1 MSQSIRLRGAMRCG
15 VAVAM
20 LGVLGQGCL
29 DRPVAAPDTRLQ
41 SGVSLAIQNNAVDSV
56 DILFE
61 VDNSNSMAA
70 NQANLARNF
79 TVLINQLVSPP
90 DRNMDGTAD
99 YPPVKSLHVGVISSD
114 LGTPGS
120 TVPSCANSDIGDDGL
135 LNPIRNGQAIR
146 SHQPW
151 TTAPAGTR
159 PARCTTDPNQY
170 PAFLTFDAST
180 TNPAEFRD
188 DFVCNAYLSTNG
200 CGLEQQLEAAYR
212 ALVVHNPREQA
223 GNMDPNA
230 GFVRPNAVLAI
241 VIVSDEEDG
250 SVRDCRYAESGVPC
264 TDGIGVFDS
273 TSAAWAST
281 DLNLRFY
288 MYQPGGAQDP
298 TWNLDRYMN
307 PRMPNRGFTS
317 LKPNRPE
324 NVIFAAIAG
333 VPIMLPQTASGQ
345 TDYDAL
351 LGRMPDGSDG
361 LTTMSPEGPVSMRQR
376 NMDPSCSTRVVPACR
391 REGSSY
397 DPMRPACDTMVQY
410 FALPSRRIVE
420 VARRFQATYNNGS
433 VSSICRNDYTD
444 ALTQIV
450 QRIQQRLTGR
460 CLPRVLATQRPTC
473 CDATGRPLG
482 CSTGPNCDSRTPA
495 GATAISVGCE
505 VREKLPATINAAE
518 WCTAAHGRRRATGAA
533 ATEGGRAVCLV
544 SQVAVQPGM
553 TAPAGSHGF
562 FYDTTVDPANP
573 SCTQRISFTDG
584 DSVPTGAEATIEC
597 VQSDNTST
605 TADAGR

>member
-1 MSQSIRLRGAMRCG
+1 
-15 VAVAM
+15 
-20 LGVLGQGCL
+20 
-29 DRPVAAPDTRLQ
+29 
-41 SGVSLAIQNNAVDSV
+41 
-56 DILFE
+56 
-61 VDNSNSMAA
+61 
-70 NQANLARNF
+70 
-79 TVLINQLVSPP
+79 
-90 DRNMDGTAD
+90 
-99 YPPVKSLHVGVISSD
+99 
-114 LGTPGS
+114 
-120 TVPSCANSDIGDDGL
+120 
-135 LNPIRNGQAIR
+135 
-146 SHQPW
+146 
-151 TTAPAGTR
+151 
-159 PARCTTDPNQY
+159 
-170 PAFLTFDAST
+170 
-180 TNPAEFRD
+180 
-188 DFVCNAYLSTNG
+188 
-200 CGLEQQLEAAYR
+200 
-212 ALVVHNPREQA
+212 
-223 GNMDPNA
+223 MDPNA

-460 CLPRVLATQRPTC
+460 CLPRVLATTRSTC
-473 CDATGRPLG
+473 CMATPTPG
-482 CSTGPNCDSRTPA
+482 CTTGPLCSDP
-495 GATAISVGCE
+495 GASAVRCN
-505 VREKLPATINAAE
+505 VRERLPATINPAE
-518 WCTAAHGRRRATGAA
+518 WCTAAHGRRRATGPTPPPRVAA
-533 ATEGGRAVCLV
+533 RSA
-544 SQVAVQPGM
+544 S
-553 TAPAGSHGF
+553 
-562 FYDTTVDPANP
+562 
-573 SCTQRISFTDG
+573 
-584 DSVPTGAEATIEC
+584 
-597 VQSDNTST
+597 
-605 TADAGR
+605 